1 MISDLLALLLACG
14 GCFALTTLSAVF
26 PWVNAEF
33 VVLSFTTAASS
44 PAAVALL
51 IVVAAAGQMT
61 GKLVLYSAGQQS
73 WRLRSPGFA
82 RQLER
87 WQSRCTANPR
97 HADRVVLMSSVVGF
111 PPFIMSSLLAGAV
124 RMNLARFLIAGAI
137 GRLVRFGGVALAGNL
152 VMRAF

>member
-1 MISDLLALLLACG
+1 MISALLALLLACG

-33 VVLSFTTAASS
+33 VVL
-44 PAAVALL
+44 
-51 IVVAAAGQMT
+51 
-61 GKLVLYSAGQQS
+61 
-73 WRLRSPGFA
+73 
-82 RQLER
+82 
-87 WQSRCTANPR
+87 
-97 HADRVVLMSSVVGF
+97 MSSVVGF
-111 PPFIMSSLLAGAV
+111 PPFIMTSLLAGAV